1 MLYCMVVAEEL
12 EARKEGLRV
21 IINIRKKLSEGEK
34 KEAESEGKKK
44 GKKKGKGKG
53 KGGKA
58 KEKKQE
64 KVTQLSKAKF
74 NFDANKWWKLVDIE
88 LDGVQECPMTLQYS
102 LEELEE
108 ALENELPLEGIIKS
122 FPSHSQ
128 SVERAVKLVTE
139 ASAHVFGFEQ
149 RHRHINTVVMSRS
162 ARPAFESKSR
172 YKENYDTAL
181 GLC

>member
-44 GKKKGKGKG
+44 GKGKG

-64 KVTQLSKAKF
+64 RVTQLSKA
-74 NFDANKWWKLVDIE
+74 V
-88 LDGVQECPMTLQYS
+88 
-102 LEELEE
+102 
-108 ALENELPLEGIIKS
+108 
-122 FPSHSQ
+122 
-128 SVERAVKLVTE
+128 
-139 ASAHVFGFEQ
+139 
-149 RHRHINTVVMSRS
+149 
-162 ARPAFESKSR
+162 
-172 YKENYDTAL
+172 
-181 GLC
+181 